1 MSDPIDDTTRAY
13 ARTLDA
19 ESVEAVLIDIRRL
32 VGLYHEQHGQMERDD
47 RDLLACHI
55 DDLDRWL
62 CAGAPLPPEWAA
74 PVAEPIAPG
83 AIGEALAAAG
93 AGVERATTTLRAAE
107 AARRRA
113 VLTALDAGWSI
124 TKIAELAGLS
134 RQGVYNIRSD

>member
-55 DDLDRWL
+55 DDLD
-62 CAGAPLPPEWAA
+62 
-74 PVAEPIAPG
+74 PVAVRGCAPPT
-83 AIGEALAAAG
+83 
-93 AGVERATTTLRAAE
+93 GVGGT
-107 AARRRA
+107 
-113 VLTALDAGWSI
+113 S
-124 TKIAELAGLS
+124 S
-134 RQGVYNIRSD
+134 RGDRTGCDR

>member
-55 DDLDRWL
+55 DDLDRW
-62 CAGAPLPPEWAA
+62 PSLPPS
-74 PVAEPIAPG
+74 
-83 AIGEALAAAG
+83 
-93 AGVERATTTLRAAE
+93 ATRSW
-107 AARRRA
+107 RRQMF
-113 VLTALDAGWSI
+113 GF
-124 TKIAELAGLS
+124 S
-134 RQGVYNIRSD
+134 R

>member
-74 PVAEPIAPG
+74 PVAEAIAPG
-83 AIGEALAAAG
+83 AIGEALALDRRLATAAH
-93 AGVERATTTLRAAE
+93 RP
-107 AARRRA
+107 RRRVVDHQDCRA
-113 VLTALDAGWSI
+113 SRTVPPRGLQHPQRLIWSVSSPR
-124 TKIAELAGLS
+124 EWG
-134 RQGVYNIRSD
+134 